1 MTDTPRPDAS
11 MDLLRQVQETAL
23 EPTYSRQDAP
33 SPIWRLVVVML
44 VAALVTTGVV
54 SLKTWRVDSDVQQ
67 EQLTAQIGQA
77 RQRSDELA
85 TEQAKLQE
93 EIRQVQQALDLDEPT
108 TAEIARL
115 ERVVGAVALTGPGVK
130 VIVSESDVETIYD
143 RDLSMLVSGLF
154 QAGAEAIAINGRRI
168 SSQTAIRSAGAAI
181 TVDYVS
187 LNPPY
192 IVEAIGDPRTL
203 QAGFAQTS
211 ASNWWQFLHNNYDVS
226 FEMGSVDEI
235 SMPADPGLRIDY
247 TKR

>member
-1 MTDTPRPDAS
+1 

-23 EPTYSRQDAP
+23 EPTYSRQDDP
-33 SPIWRLVVVML
+33 SPVWRLVVVML

-54 SLKTWRVDSDVQQ
+54 SLKTWRVDGDVQQ
-67 EQLTAQIGQA
+67 ERLTAQIGQA

-85 TEQAKLQE
+85 AEQAKLQE
-93 EIRQVQQALDLDEPT
+93 EIRQAQQALDLDEPT
-108 TAEIARL
+108 AAEIARL

-130 VIVSESDVETIYD
+130 IIVSESEMETIYD
-143 RDLSMLVSGLF
+143 RDLSMLVSGLYE
-154 QAGAEAIAINGRRI
+154 AGAEAIAINGRRI

-192 IVEAIGDPRTL
+192 TVEAIGDPRTL

-211 ASNWWQFLHNNYDVS
+211 ASNWWQFLRNNYHVS
-226 FEMGSVDEI
+226 FEMSSVDEI
-235 SMPADPGLRIDY
+235 SMPADPGLRIDH
-247 TKR
+247 TTR